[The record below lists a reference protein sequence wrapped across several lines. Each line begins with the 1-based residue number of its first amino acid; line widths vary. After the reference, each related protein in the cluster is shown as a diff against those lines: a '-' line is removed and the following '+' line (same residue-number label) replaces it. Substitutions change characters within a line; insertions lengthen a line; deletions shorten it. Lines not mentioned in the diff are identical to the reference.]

1 MGGSDALVKPR
12 VILANGKIEGADA
25 QRLSDRGGDRAK
37 RVFSQAGAECSESK
51 HRNRTGELH
60 TRKTRTRVAVC
71 RRCTV
76 RKQQVPSMTHL
87 FIHHARCVLATGAL
101 RLTEYVDNALHHPEE
116 DVVRRGRDEQTHHP
130 CTEPRLQG
138 PSCREG
144 EMMRLLA
151 PTCRPKV
158 LPRVAG
164 AWPSA
169 SPSPPCPASAS
180 AQLPCPA
187 SQKCE
192 GVRRRRYTA

>member
-1 MGGSDALVKPR
+1 M
-12 VILANGKIEGADA
+12 
-25 QRLSDRGGDRAK
+25 
-37 RVFSQAGAECSESK
+37 
-51 HRNRTGELH
+51 H
-60 TRKTRTRVAVC
+60 
-71 RRCTV
+71 V

-144 EMMRLLA
+144 KIMRLLA

-180 AQLPCPA
+180 AQPCPA
-187 SQKCE
+187 SSLARSSIERYGRYYDVTLTRYRCVLIPRDLTLVS
-192 GVRRRRYTA
+192 VRVQCWVGSFLSVGSVTFLALWRLFRLFVTARVS